1 VGILRR
7 LDTGKDFHLL
17 RHVVVGRGPSCQLC
31 LNHSRISGLHA
42 ELAWNGVRWT
52 VRDLGSRNGTFVA
65 GARLSVGTRHELDP
79 GAELTFADDACK
91 FRLIDVTPPRL
102 MATSRGVVR
111 TAEGSLLSLPDD
123 DTPTHAVYVDRDGRW
138 ALESAAETREIAD
151 GELVVIG
158 ERAWRV
164 HLPGQV
170 PETRAEDAI
179 DSLDGAELRF
189 AVSRDE
195 EHIELKIVTGKAVIG
210 VEPRAHLA
218 LLLALA
224 RERLRDAKTSPHG
237 AGEHGWVHR
246 EDLAKML
253 AIEPELVSLWV
264 HRARKQLTALGLR
277 DAAWLVERRASS
289 TQLRI
294 GMTRLTV
301 TSLG

>member
-1 VGILRR
+1 MGTLRR
-7 LDTGKDFHLL
+7 LDTGEEIHLL

-31 LNHSRISGLHA
+31 LNGSRVSGLHA
-42 ELAWNGVRWT
+42 ELAWNGARWT

-65 GARLSVGTRHELDP
+65 SARIPVGKRIELEP
-79 GAELTFADDACK
+79 GAVLGFADEACQ

-111 TAEGSLLSLPDD
+111 AAEGALLSLPDD
-123 DTPTHAVYVDRDGRW
+123 DAPTHAIYLDRDGRW
-138 ALESAAETREIAD
+138 ALESATETRELAD
-151 GELVVIG
+151 GELVVTG
-158 ERAWRV
+158 ERAWQV
-164 HLPGQV
+164 HLPGEV

-179 DSLDGAELRF
+179 ESLDGAELRF

-195 EHIELKIVTGKAVIG
+195 EHIELKIVTGNAVIA

-224 RERLRDAKTSPHG
+224 RERLRDARDGLHG

-277 DAAWLVERRASS
+277 DAAWLVERRAGS

-294 GMTRLTV
+294 GMGRLTV